1 MSSNRHER
9 RSAARSAASAAHTLR
24 ETPCS
29 RILVTLLALLA
40 LAIQTLAVQSH
51 VHRAQAADNVLS
63 DSLSGHVA
71 GAGAGHSPRAQ
82 HHKYPDDQDPSKCP
96 FCQQLGHSGQ
106 LVATTV
112 VLVSFHCCIT
122 VIFIAYTE
130 SARILGAVRHSWQSR
145 APPQK

>member
-9 RSAARSAASAAHTLR
+9 RSAARSAASAAHTSR
-24 ETPCS
+24 ETSRS
-29 RILVTLLALLA
+29 RILVTILALLA
-40 LAIQTLAVQSH
+40 LAIQMLAVQSH
-51 VHRAQAADNVLS
+51 VHRAQAADSVLS
-63 DSLSGHVA
+63 DSLGGHLA
-71 GAGAGHSPRAQ
+71 GAAAAHSSRAQ

-106 LVATTV
+106 FVASAV
-112 VLVSFHCCIT
+112 VLLSFRSCVT

-130 SARILGAVRHSWQSR
+130 SARVLGAVRHSWQSR